1 MIPLHVL
8 HTDIDA
14 RVRQV
19 REAHPDW
26 PCAKG
31 CDACCRQLA
40 RLPQLTASEWAL
52 LRPALAV
59 LPVDQLE
66 AIRQKMQ
73 AASKQ
78 DAGPVVC
85 PLLDEASGACPIYA
99 QRPIAC
105 RTYGFYVERGVGL
118 YCADIK
124 NSVDRDELADVVWGN
139 QEAIARALVEAGE
152 TRALDAWFSERP
164 TIGLP

>member
-1 MIPLHVL
+1 MIPLNVL
-8 HTDIDA
+8 HRDIDT
-14 RVRQV
+14 RVGHI

-52 LRPALAV
+52 LRPAVAA
-59 LPVDQLE
+59 LPADRLE
-66 AIRQKMQ
+66 IIRAKMP
-73 AASKQ
+73 AARRL
-78 DAGPVVC
+78 DTGPVVC
-85 PLLDEASGACPIYA
+85 PLLDEVSGACPVYA

-124 NSVDRDELADVVWGN
+124 GMVDRGELADVVWGN
-139 QEAIARALVEAGE
+139 QEAVERALSASGEAQ
-152 TRALDAWFSERP
+152 ALDAWFER
-164 TIGLP
+164 IGDVA

>member
-8 HTDIDA
+8 HRDIDA
-14 RVRQV
+14 RVHKV

-31 CDACCRQLA
+31 CDACCRHLA
-40 RLPQLTASEWAL
+40 RLPQLTAAEWAL
-52 LRPALAV
+52 LRPAVAA
-59 LPVDQLE
+59 LPADRLE
-66 AIRQKMQ
+66 IIRAKMLD
-73 AASKQ
+73 ASRQ
-78 DAGPVVC
+78 DTGPVVC
-85 PLLDEASGACPIYA
+85 PLLDEVSGACPVYA

-124 NSVDRDELADVVWGN
+124 GGVDRGELSDVVWGN
-139 QEAIARALVEAGE
+139 QDAIKHALVEAGE
-152 TRALDAWFSERP
+152 TRALDAWFARD
-164 TIGLP
+164 L

>member
-8 HTDIDA
+8 HRDIDT
-14 RVRQV
+14 RVGHI

-52 LRPALAV
+52 LRPAIAA
-59 LPVDQLE
+59 LPIDQLE
-66 AIRQKMQ
+66 TIHNKMQ
-73 AASKQ
+73 AASAQ
-78 DAGPVVC
+78 AAGPVVC
-85 PLLDEASGACPIYA
+85 PLLDEATGACPVYA

-118 YCADIK
+118 YCAEIK
-124 NSVDRDELADVVWGN
+124 DGVDRGELADVVWGN
-139 QEAIARALVEAGE
+139 QDAIARELVEAGE
-152 TRALDAWFSERP
+152 TRALDAWFSELP

>member
-14 RVRQV
+14 RVGHVRQ
-19 REAHPDW
+19 AHPDW

-40 RLPQLTASEWAL
+40 RLPQLTASEWTL

-118 YCADIK
+118 YCAEIK
-124 NSVDRDELADVVWGN
+124 GGVDRGELSDVVWGN
-139 QEAIARALVEAGE
+139 QEAVERALSASGEAQ
-152 TRALDAWFSERP
+152 ALDAWFER
-164 TIGLP
+164 IGDVA